1 MIMAVPHK
9 NKTLATFLAAVFGG
23 FGLHR
28 FYLRGSKDRWAWLHF
43 CTVPLSLAIM
53 FFAAGRPV
61 FFLVG
66 LFLISVLC
74 GFLEALVLGLTSD
87 EKWDNAFNPLS
98 GMKSDSSWPL
108 ALLLVLTMG
117 VGVTALIAAIARAFD
132 LLFTGGAYG

>member
-1 MIMAVPHK
+1 MNMSATHK
-9 NKTLATFLAAVFGG
+9 NKTFATFLAAVFGG

-43 CTVPLSLAIM
+43 CTIPISLLLM
-53 FFAAGRPV
+53 LLAAGRPI
-61 FFLVG
+61 FFLGG

-87 EKWDNAFNPLS
+87 EKWDQAFNLHS
-98 GMKSDSSWPL
+98 GMKSESGWPL

-117 VGVTALIAAIARAFD
+117 VGVTGLIAVIARAFD
-132 LLFTGGAYG
+132 LLLTGGAYG